1 MEEFRG
7 LYRAWKSLI
16 QSSEDEEEVKDEEGV
31 EETKEGD
38 VDFLCFCLKNFG
50 LFSLKFGILRA
61 SVKL

>member
-1 MEEFRG
+1 M
-7 LYRAWKSLI
+7 I

-31 EETKEGD
+31 EETEEGD